1 MNIIADFMAH
11 LRLRGASPHTIRSYS
26 SDLAQFFA
34 WLETEKLV
42 KAKDGPQKVTYLMVR
57 RYLAH
62 LAGEDFSRRSVVRK
76 LSTLKAFWKW
86 MERENLVSSNPAA
99 AVISPKIAA
108 SLPEIL
114 DRESLERLLDAPDFR
129 KPLGRRDRA
138 LLEWLYSSG
147 ARVAETAD
155 LNLESIDWKR
165 GEARIESGKGGGARL
180 VLLGQPAL
188 LALQSY
194 VEDWRPLLLE
204 RAKQFG
210 PQPTQA
216 VWINGRGTRLSAH
229 AITVMVGNYAR
240 ELKLPLA
247 VTPHTLRHSFATH
260 LLEGGADL
268 RVVQE
273 LLGHKTLSATQ
284 IYTRV
289 STLHLQKIYAA
300 THPRDLDESRLDEL
314 GNPEDG
320 VLTIENAAPGV
331 V

>member
-1 MNIIADFMAH
+1 MNSRIAQFLAY
-11 LRLRGASPHTIRSYS
+11 LRDVRGASPHTVRSYA
-26 SDLAQFFA
+26 SDLGQFAGWCQAQ
-34 WLETEKLV
+34 KLT
-42 KAKDGPQKVTYLMVR
+42 KPKDGPEKITYLMVR

-62 LAGEDFSRRSVVRK
+62 LASEEFSRRTVVRK

-86 MERENLVSSNPAA
+86 LERENLVSSNPAA
-99 AVISPKIAA
+99 AVIAPKLAA

-114 DRESLERLLDAPDFR
+114 DRESVERLLDAPDFQ

-147 ARVAETAD
+147 ARVAETAALD
-155 LNLESIDWKR
+155 LESINWKK
-165 GEARIESGKGGGARL
+165 GEARIETGKGGGARL
-180 VLLGQPAL
+180 VLLGEPAL
-188 LALQSY
+188 NALRSY
-194 VEDWRPLLLE
+194 VEDWRPELLK

-229 AITVMVGNYAR
+229 AITMLVSRTAR
-240 ELKLPLA
+240 QIGLREN

-284 IYTRV
+284 IYTRI
-289 STLHLQKIYAA
+289 STSHLQKIYAA
-300 THPRDLDESRLDEL
+300 THPRDLDE
-314 GNPEDG
+314 
-320 VLTIENAAPGV
+320 I
-331 V
+331 

>member
-1 MNIIADFMAH
+1 MISRIQQFLAYLQDV
-11 LRLRGASPHTIRSYS
+11 RGASPHTVRSYA
-26 SDLAQFFA
+26 SDLKQFVM
-34 WLETEKLV
+34 WCEGQKLL
-42 KAKDGPQKVTYLMVR
+42 KAKDGPEKITYLMVR

-62 LAGEDFSRRSVVRK
+62 LASEEFSRRSVVRK

-86 MERENLVSSNPAA
+86 LERENLVSSNPAA
-99 AVISPKIAA
+99 AIIAPKLAA

-114 DRESLERLLDAPDFR
+114 DKNSVERLLDGPDYGH
-129 KPLGRRDRA
+129 PLGRRDRA

-147 ARVAETAD
+147 ARVAETAALD
-155 LNLESIDWKR
+155 LESINWKK
-165 GEARIESGKGGGARL
+165 GEARIEVGKGGKARL
-180 VLLGQPAL
+180 VLLGAPAL
-188 LALQSY
+188 EALRSY
-194 VEDWRPLLLE
+194 VEDWRPELLK

-229 AITVMVGNYAR
+229 AITLLVSKTAR
-240 ELKLPLA
+240 EVGLQEN

-289 STLHLQKIYAA
+289 STAHLQKIYAA
-300 THPRDLDESRLDEL
+300 THPRDLDEL
-314 GNPEDG
+314 
-320 VLTIENAAPGV
+320 
-331 V
+331 

>member
-1 MNIIADFMAH
+1 MISRITQFLAYLQDV
-11 LRLRGASPHTIRSYS
+11 RGASPHTVRSYA
-26 SDLAQFFA
+26 SDLRQFALWCEAQ
-34 WLETEKLV
+34 KLT
-42 KAKDGPQKVTYLMVR
+42 KPKDGPEKITYLMVR

-62 LAGEDFSRRSVVRK
+62 LASEAFSRRTVVRK

-86 MERENLVSSNPAA
+86 LERENLVSSNPAA
-99 AVISPKIAA
+99 AIIAPKLAA

-114 DRESLERLLDAPDFR
+114 DKASVERLLDAPDFQ

-147 ARVAETAD
+147 ARVAETAALD
-155 LNLESIDWKR
+155 LESINWKK
-165 GEARIESGKGGGARL
+165 GEARIETGKGGGARL
-180 VLLGQPAL
+180 VLLGEPAL
-188 LALQSY
+188 NALRSY
-194 VEDWRPLLLE
+194 VEDWRPELLK

-229 AITVMVGNYAR
+229 AITLLVSKTAR
-240 ELKLPLA
+240 EIGLQEN

-289 STLHLQKIYAA
+289 STAHLQKIYAA
-300 THPRDLDESRLDEL
+300 THPRDLDE
-314 GNPEDG
+314 
-320 VLTIENAAPGV
+320 I
-331 V
+331 

>member
-1 MNIIADFMAH
+1 MKYVAEFTSYLQNV
-11 LRLRGASPHTIRSYS
+11 RGASPHTVRSYV
-26 SDLAQFFA
+26 SDLTQFFA
-34 WLETEKLV
+34 WIEAQKLV
-42 KAKDGPQKVTYLMVR
+42 KPHDGPQKITYLMVR

-62 LAGEDFSRRSVVRK
+62 LSSEEFSRRSIVRK

-86 MERENLVSSNPAA
+86 LERENLVTSNPAA
-99 AVISPKIAA
+99 AVISPKVAA

-114 DRESLERLLDAPDFR
+114 DRESLERLLDAPDYR

-147 ARVAETAD
+147 ARVAETAA
-155 LNLESIDWKR
+155 LNLESINWKR

-180 VLLGQPAL
+180 VLLGEPAL
-188 LALQSY
+188 VALRSY

-229 AITVMVGNYAR
+229 AITLLVARYAQQID
-240 ELKLPLA
+240 LKIG

-289 STLHLQKIYAA
+289 STSHLQKIYAA
-300 THPRDLDESRLDEL
+300 THPRDLDESDLDQLESAS
-314 GNPEDG
+314 GAVE
-320 VLTIENAAPGV
+320 AAPRDV

>member
-1 MNIIADFMAH
+1 MHSRIAEFLAY
-11 LRLRGASPHTIRSYS
+11 LQAVRGASPHTVRCYA
-26 SDLAQFFA
+26 SDLKQFVAWCEAQ
-34 WLETEKLV
+34 KLI
-42 KAKDGPQKVTYLMVR
+42 KSKDGPDKVTYLMVR

-62 LAGEDFSRRSVVRK
+62 LAGEEFSRRSVVRK

-86 MERENLVSSNPAA
+86 LERENLAPSNPAA
-99 AVISPKIAA
+99 AIIAPKVAA

-114 DRESLERLLDAPDFR
+114 DKASVELLLDAPDYQ

-147 ARVAETAD
+147 ARVAETAALD
-155 LNLESIDWKR
+155 LESINWKKS
-165 GEARIESGKGGGARL
+165 EARIETGKGGKARL
-180 VLLGQPAL
+180 VLLGAPAL
-188 LALQSY
+188 EALRSY
-194 VEDWRPLLLE
+194 VEDWRPELLK

-229 AITVMVGNYAR
+229 AISVLVSRTAR
-240 ELKLPLA
+240 EIGLKEN

-289 STLHLQKIYAA
+289 STSHLQKIYAA
-300 THPRDLDESRLDEL
+300 THPRDLDEL
-314 GNPEDG
+314 
-320 VLTIENAAPGV
+320 
-331 V
+331 

>member
-1 MNIIADFMAH
+1 MLPRISQFIAYLQDVS
-11 LRLRGASPHTIRSYS
+11 GASPHTVRSYA
-26 SDLAQFFA
+26 SDLKQFA
-34 WLETEKLV
+34 VWLEAQKLL
-42 KAKDGPQKVTYLMVR
+42 KPKDGPEKVSYLMVR

-62 LAGEDFSRRSVVRK
+62 LASEDFSRRSVVRK
-76 LSTLKAFWKW
+76 LSTIKAFWKW
-86 MERENLVSSNPAA
+86 LERENLTSSNPAA
-99 AVISPKIAA
+99 AIIAPKLAA

-114 DRESLERLLDAPDFR
+114 DQQSVERLLDAPDFS

-147 ARVAETAD
+147 ARVAETAALD
-155 LNLESIDWKR
+155 LESINWKK
-165 GEARIESGKGGGARL
+165 GEARIESGKGGKARL
-180 VLLGQPAL
+180 VLLGEPAL
-188 LALQSY
+188 NALRSY
-194 VEDWRPLLLE
+194 VEDWRPELLK

-229 AITVMVGNYAR
+229 AITLLVSQTAR
-240 ELKLPLA
+240 DCGLEA
-247 VTPHTLRHSFATH
+247 NVTPHTLRHSFATH

-289 STLHLQKIYAA
+289 STSHLQKIYAA
-300 THPRDLDESRLDEL
+300 THPRDLDEAEI
-314 GNPEDG
+314 G
-320 VLTIENAAPGV
+320 
-331 V
+331 

>member
-1 MNIIADFMAH
+1 MNYVAQFTLH
-11 LRLRGASPHTIRSYS
+11 LQDVRGASRHTVRSYA

-34 WLETEKLV
+34 WLEEQKLV
-42 KAKDGPQKVTYLMVR
+42 RSKDGPQKVTYLMVR

-62 LAGEDFSRRSVVRK
+62 LSNEDFSRRSVVRK

-86 MERENLVSSNPAA
+86 LERENLVISNPAA

-114 DRESLERLLDAPDFR
+114 DKGAVERLLDAPDYT

-155 LNLESIDWKR
+155 LNLESINWKR

-180 VLLGQPAL
+180 VLLGEPAL
-188 LALQSY
+188 VALRSY

-229 AITVMVGNYAR
+229 AITLLVSRYAQKA
-240 ELKLPLA
+240 EIKSN

-273 LLGHKTLSATQ
+273 LLGHKSLSATQ

-289 STLHLQKIYAA
+289 STSHLQKIYAA
-300 THPRDLDESRLDEL
+300 THPRDLDEARLDEL
-314 GNPEDG
+314 
-320 VLTIENAAPGV
+320 
-331 V
+331 

>member
-1 MNIIADFMAH
+1 MKDSDDFIAH
-11 LRLRGASPHTIRSYS
+11 LRDVRGASRHTVRSYA
-26 SDLAQFFA
+26 SDLGQFFA
-34 WLETEKLV
+34 WISDEKLL
-42 KAKDGPQKVTYLMVR
+42 KRGQGPEKVTYLMVR

-62 LAGEDFSRRSVVRK
+62 LASEDYSRRTAVRK

-86 MERENLVSSNPAA
+86 LERENRVQSNPAA
-99 AVISPKIAA
+99 AVLSPKVAP

-114 DRESLERLLDAPDFR
+114 DRESVERLLDAPDAR

-147 ARVAETAD
+147 ARVAETAALD
-155 LNLESIDWKR
+155 LESINWKKA
-165 GEARIESGKGGGARL
+165 EARIETGKGGGARL
-180 VLLGQPAL
+180 VLLGEPAVE
-188 LALQSY
+188 ALRSY

-204 RAKQFG
+204 RAKKEG
-210 PQPTQA
+210 PKPTQA
-216 VWINGRGTRLSAH
+216 VWINGRGLRLSAH
-229 AITVMVGNYAR
+229 AITMLVSRYAQKI
-240 ELKLPLA
+240 ELRQN

-289 STLHLQKIYAA
+289 STSHLQKIYAA
-300 THPRDLDESRLDEL
+300 THPRDLDE
-314 GNPEDG
+314 
-320 VLTIENAAPGV
+320 I
-331 V
+331 